1 MELGFIRTVATVD
14 DPSARDVYQVARPRR
29 TKEIMGGRRVI
40 FLVFDFYVIKISL
53 TEQARARERTGLWS
67 YRTNFE
73 FIVGRTSRTESS
85 NGSGGSANT
94 VRTVRASA
102 KRCVRA

>member
-14 DPSARDVYQVARPRR
+14 DPSACDVDQVARPGR
-29 TKEIMGGRRVI
+29 TEEIMGGRRVI
-40 FLVFDFYVIKISL
+40 FLVFDFYVIKIFL
-53 TEQARARERTGLWS
+53 AEQARARERTGLRS

-94 VRTVRASA
+94 VRTGTGIHQ
-102 KRCVRA
+102 RCVHA